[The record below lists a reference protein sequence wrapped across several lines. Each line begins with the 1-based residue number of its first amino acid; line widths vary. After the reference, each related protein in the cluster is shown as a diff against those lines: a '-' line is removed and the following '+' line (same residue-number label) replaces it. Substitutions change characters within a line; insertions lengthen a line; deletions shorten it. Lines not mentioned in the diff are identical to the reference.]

1 MAAIIINIAPTIC
14 LPFNT
19 SPKIKKANILDNEI
33 IWMKVCGYMSNLRV
47 KLRKIAFIYFFLN
60 F

>member
-19 SPKIKKANILDNEI
+19 SPKIKKANILDRT
-33 IWMKVCGYMSNLRV
+33 GYIEDNILVTLASMYSV
-47 KLRKIAFIYFFLN
+47 DFI
-60 F
+60 